1 MQYKPTCE
9 PASHPC
15 GFSHIQQPEHS
26 LATIR
31 GYKYFFSSALRGG
44 KTINNSEKARGG
56 SGGRGD
62 RAGGRHTS
70 LSREINE
77 KKSGLAERNSAAD
90 RGRDA
95 FVRSAGRKKIQ

>member
-1 MQYKPTCE
+1 MDFPIYSSQSTL
-9 PASHPC
+9 
-15 GFSHIQQPEHS
+15 S
-26 LATIR
+26 LPYADISI
-31 GYKYFFSSALRGG
+31 FFSSALRGG
-44 KTINNSEKARGG
+44 KTINNSEKAR
-56 SGGRGD
+56 
-62 RAGGRHTS
+62 AGGRHTF